1 MVLDASAGVEIAL
14 QTPDGLRIESLLPEP
29 TTFWVPE
36 HYFSEVAGPTTQRDQ
51 RPLPAARV
59 QVAFDKLLTSPTN
72 SVAVKPLLSEARTM
86 RHRYR
91 RRMAMT
97 LRLSD
102 EEQELLRRRAAEEG
116 VSMQEVA
123 RRAVREYV
131 GIENHRDRVFASA
144 RRVLAAHADAIERL
158 GR

>member
-1 MVLDASAGVEIAL
+1 
-14 QTPDGLRIESLLPEP
+14 
-29 TTFWVPE
+29 
-36 HYFSEVAGPTTQRDQ
+36 
-51 RPLPAARV
+51 
-59 QVAFDKLLTSPTN
+59 
-72 SVAVKPLLSEARTM
+72 
-86 RHRYR
+86 
-91 RRMAMT
+91 MAMT

-131 GIENHRDRVFASA
+131 GLEDHRDRVFASA
-144 RRVLAAHADAIERL
+144 RRILTAHADAIERL

>member
-1 MVLDASAGVEIAL
+1 
-14 QTPDGLRIESLLPEP
+14 
-29 TTFWVPE
+29 
-36 HYFSEVAGPTTQRDQ
+36 
-51 RPLPAARV
+51 
-59 QVAFDKLLTSPTN
+59 
-72 SVAVKPLLSEARTM
+72 
-86 RHRYR
+86 
-91 RRMAMT
+91 MAMT

-131 GIENHRDRVFASA
+131 GIEDHRDRVFASA
-144 RRVLAAHADAIERL
+144 RRVLSAHADAIERL